1 VKVRA
6 WPANENVK
14 AFICKYR
21 FMLKKPQEPKSF
33 YVGWMP
39 RADPEYRG
47 FVRLVIFAMIV
58 VVIFVAVVLVT
69 NQRGFSPGVF
79 ERRHY
84 TGLEGMLIQHPFPAI
99 KTFYGKDIYGN
110 PVVKTIPLVNKG
122 KFGADTLVARMLA
135 EYRSQGDMLW
145 VNIKGRLIYNRGS
158 ALMELTDQE
167 AAIRLINDSP
177 ANHRMPPP
185 VVHDLGA
192 ATLHGQ
198 IVDPKCYLGVMKPG
212 EGKPHSDC
220 AIRCIEGNIPPVLK
234 IINDSGDETLLIL
247 RGENGETINRQI
259 LKYVG
264 IPVSVT
270 GKIEQVDD
278 WLVMKTDPSSG
289 IEAEDR

>member
-1 VKVRA
+1 
-6 WPANENVK
+6 
-14 AFICKYR
+14 
-21 FMLKKPQEPKSF
+21 
-33 YVGWMP
+33 
-39 RADPEYRG
+39 
-47 FVRLVIFAMIV
+47 
-58 VVIFVAVVLVT
+58 
-69 NQRGFSPGVF
+69 
-79 ERRHY
+79 
-84 TGLEGMLIQHPFPAI
+84 
-99 KTFYGKDIYGN
+99 
-110 PVVKTIPLVNKG
+110 
-122 KFGADTLVARMLA
+122 
-135 EYRSQGDMLW
+135 
-145 VNIKGRLIYNRGS
+145 
-158 ALMELTDQE
+158 MELTDQE

-220 AIRCIEGNIPPVLK
+220 AIRCIAANIPPVLK

-289 IEAEDR
+289 IEAADR